1 MNIHIEPANYKNILL
16 VLYIFSFFKI
26 YELFNAAQSLIVF
39 FIFTGLLS
47 FYLLILNFKTFLKIK
62 NVNTKFI
69 AIIIIYFI
77 LEFIALLRGF
87 NVGSISLNLLLK
99 LFLWQLLILL
109 TGIHLLSTFKSR
121 NDIKIVILFIVVGI
135 YIYLLL
141 NVVLYFVGFSGE
153 AAYSYNKFSII
164 GRALNIE
171 FPAVYYPLAT
181 GFKTISVITASIMV
195 ITIVMFIKRIYFFKN
210 PFIALAGCLLCFF
223 IIISVDSRS
232 SFIAGLFSLSLLFL
246 NRNFAFK
253 IAQMS
258 WLAFPFLPYIFLIFA
273 GFFSEIDFI
282 NENFSRG
289 SGNNI
294 ETLSGRLYIWQSVLN
309 TYADAPI
316 ELIYGYGA
324 HGQVYL
330 NLLEGYDFLFEA
342 RTDNYSKSLHST
354 AMQILLDKG
363 LVGLLIFMTMIFNML
378 KAYKNLGSIGMAIL
392 ISFFAILIMSVTT
405 SILIYSP
412 IDLQT
417 FFLLLLVISSSKF
430 LTKSYKDKQIG

>member
-1 MNIHIEPANYKNILL
+1 MNIHVEPTNYKNILL

-26 YELFNAAQSLIVF
+26 YELFNATQSLIVF

-47 FYLLILNFKTFLKIK
+47 FYLLILNFKTFIKIK
-62 NVNTKFI
+62 NVNKKFL
-69 AIIIIYFI
+69 AIILIYFI
-77 LEFIALLRGF
+77 IEFIALIRGF
-87 NVGSISLNLLLK
+87 NFGSISFNLFLK

-109 TGIHLLSTFKSR
+109 TGIHLLSTFRSR
-121 NDIKIVILFIVVGI
+121 NDIKVAIFFIVVGV

-141 NVVLYFVGFSGE
+141 NIVLYLAGCSGE

-164 GRALNIE
+164 GRAFNIE
-171 FPAVYYPLAT
+171 LQAVYYPLAT

-195 ITIVMFIKRIYFFKN
+195 ITIVMFIKRIYYFKN
-210 PFIALAGCLLCFF
+210 PLIAVAGCFLCFF

-232 SFIAGLFSLSLLFL
+232 SLIAGLFSLSLLFF
-246 NRNFAFK
+246 NRN
-253 IAQMS
+253 IAYRITQMS
-258 WLAFPFLPYIFLIFA
+258 WLMFPFLPYIFLLFA
-273 GFFSEIDFI
+273 GAVSEINFI

-294 ETLSGRLYIWQSVLN
+294 ETLSGRFYIWQSMLN
-309 TYADAPI
+309 AFADAPI
-316 ELIYGYGA
+316 EIIYGFGA
-324 HGQVYL
+324 HGQIYI
-330 NLLEGYDFLFEA
+330 NLLDGYDFLFEA
-342 RTDNYSKSLHST
+342 RTDNYNKSLHST

-363 LVGLLIFMTMIFNML
+363 LIGLLIFMTMIFNML
-378 KAYKNLGSIGMAIL
+378 NAYKNLGSIGMAIL
-392 ISFFAILIMSVTT
+392 ISFFAILIMSVTA

-430 LTKSYKDKQIG
+430 LTKPNEHKQIG